1 MVYKVPPSD
10 SICIGRILRR
20 EGEAIPVEKFTNE
33 KEMDL
38 ELHDP
43 ELFQGLHEVIETESS
58 DEITVTNVLDL
69 ALSSEQVIVSAVSFW
84 FMESSILNAFP
95 ISLGHQLSR
104 EAARN
109 NKLVHLTGI

>member
-1 MVYKVPPSD
+1 M
-10 SICIGRILRR
+10 
-20 EGEAIPVEKFTNE
+20 
-33 KEMDL
+33 
-38 ELHDP
+38 
-43 ELFQGLHEVIETESS
+43 IETESS

-84 FMESSILNAFP
+84 FIESSILKAFT

-109 NKLVHLTGI
+109 NKLVHLTGIKAPIQDETGHE

>member
-1 MVYKVPPSD
+1 M
-10 SICIGRILRR
+10 
-20 EGEAIPVEKFTNE
+20 
-33 KEMDL
+33 
-38 ELHDP
+38 
-43 ELFQGLHEVIETESS
+43 IETESS
-58 DEITVTNVLDL
+58 DEITVTNGTNVLDL

-84 FMESSILNAFP
+84 FIESSILKAFT